1 MSPLNLLAQ
10 SETIVKRP
18 LLPPLVHD
26 DTTRTIVCLV
36 VIVISLIILYRVGK
50 SLNE

>member
-1 MSPLNLLAQ
+1 MTNFLLAQ
-10 SETIVKRP
+10 LPPIKKP

-26 DTTRTIVCLV
+26 DTTRLIVCTIGILLA
-36 VIVISLIILYRVGK
+36 SYILYRIGK

>member
-1 MSPLNLLAQ
+1 MVSVSQ
-10 SETIVKRP
+10 IVTIVKKP

-26 DTTRTIVCLV
+26 DTSRMIISVIGIIVF
-36 VIVISLIILYRVGK
+36 SYILYRIGK